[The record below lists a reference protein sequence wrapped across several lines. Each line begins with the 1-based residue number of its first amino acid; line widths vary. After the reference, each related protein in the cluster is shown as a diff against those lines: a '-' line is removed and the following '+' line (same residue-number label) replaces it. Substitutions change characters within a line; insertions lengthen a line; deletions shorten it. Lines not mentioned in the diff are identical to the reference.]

1 MAGLF
6 AALAGPGGAKSTTY
20 GTLELWRDL
29 FGGGQVKSGV
39 SVNALTALQTTT
51 VLACV
56 RRISESLQEPCKV
69 YQKDRRTKARDEAP
83 DHPLYE
89 LLGSEPNSMQS
100 GVEFRETVGLHAAL
114 TFNHYSYIGRV
125 NGQIDELIP
134 IAPGLVTPKYNQAKR
149 TITYLIRWPEGGQT
163 ELGQRDIW
171 HVRGPSWD
179 GFAGM
184 DAIRLLREAIGLAIA
199 TEETHAR
206 FHSNGA
212 QPGGYIT
219 TDKDISDQGVRDRL
233 KEQFQQTVGGVANKF
248 KTIVLDNG
256 MKWEP
261 MMMKGLDSQHLQ
273 LRQFQVEEIC
283 RGYCVMPIMVGYSGD
298 KAPTFASAEQL
309 FLQHREHTKRPW
321 QRRIAESAD
330 RWLLTKEERRA
341 GFYVGFVD
349 QDYIAADMKTK
360 AEYLK
365 IALGGGGNPGWVQ
378 PNEARGWDE
387 RPPHPGGD
395 NLYAPTNAGPVGADG
410 VPKAPKGA
418 ATPPA
423 NPEE

>member
-1 MAGLF
+1 VGGLF
-6 AALAGPGGAKSTTY
+6 ATLAGPSGLKDDTRY
-20 GTLELWRDL
+20 GSLDLWRDL
-29 FGGGQVKSGV
+29 FGGAPVKSGV

-56 RRISESLQEPCKV
+56 RRIAEALQEPCKI
-69 YQKDRRTKARDEAP
+69 YRKNPATKERDEDPA
-83 DHPLYE
+83 HPLYE
-89 LLGSEPNSMQS
+89 MLGAEPNSMQS
-100 GVEFRETVGLHAAL
+100 GLEYRETVGLHVAL

-125 NGQIDELIP
+125 GGKVDELIP
-134 IAPGLVTPKYNQAKR
+134 IPPAQVTPKWDRSSGALRYVIDWLDGNSTTLSQA
-149 TITYLIRWPEGGQT
+149 
-163 ELGQRDIW
+163 DVW

-179 GFAGM
+179 GRVGM

-212 QPGGYIT
+212 QPGGYIS
-219 TDKDISDQGVRDRL
+219 TDKDLTDAGVRARL
-233 KEQFQQTVGGVANKF
+233 KEQFQQTSGGVANKF

-261 MMMKGLDSQHLQ
+261 MTATGLDSQHLQ

-309 FLQHREHTKRPW
+309 FLAHREHTKRPW

-330 RWLLTKEERRA
+330 RWLLSREERRA
-341 GFYVGFVD
+341 GLYVGFVD
-349 QDYIAADMKTK
+349 QDYVAADMKTQ
-360 AEYLK
+360 AEFFK
-365 IALGGGGNPGWVQ
+365 IALGGAGNPGWYTLNQVRAFF
-378 PNEARGWDE
+378 EM
-387 RPPHPGGD
+387 PPVEGGD
-395 NLYAPTNAGPVGADG
+395 RPFAPTNAGPIGPDG
-410 VPKAPKGA
+410 VPMAAKTPAAPS
-418 ATPPA
+418 PQQ
-423 NPEE
+423 